1 MGAGRIAGSGNGIHA
16 GGTRNPA
23 SDGDARRAGEALRQL
38 RDALRAA
45 HDRFEDPGAR
55 AAAGLADDLLRR
67 LGRDAPGPPLAAT
80 PAARGWAASP
90 RPGSADTD
98 PPNRPAGAPTLNGPQ
113 AEHLLAAMA
122 GGPNLALAVML
133 GPPEHLGPFLEAAA
147 RHVASRRRRQGGG

>member
-45 HDRFEDPGAR
+45 HDRFDAAGTR

-67 LGRDAPGPPLAAT
+67 VGRDGPG
-80 PAARGWAASP
+80 
-90 RPGSADTD
+90 

-113 AEHLLAAMA
+113 AEHILAAMA